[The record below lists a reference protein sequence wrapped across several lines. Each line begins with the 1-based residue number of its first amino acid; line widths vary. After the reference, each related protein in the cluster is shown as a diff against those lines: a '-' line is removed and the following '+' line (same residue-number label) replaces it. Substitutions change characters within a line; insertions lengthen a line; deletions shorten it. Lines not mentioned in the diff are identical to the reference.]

1 MPLSVVRHAVM
12 MGSEVSGGQ
21 QNVHSEHATLY
32 IWDVA
37 PIAFRSYRS
46 ASLGERGT
54 RTYIGTTCT
63 AFPSHDQS
71 LSVACSPRGSSPATG
86 SASTTTL
93 NRRTQCGSGLPDV
106 CITVPGWSARCGAVF
121 HDEDEPAVDWR
132 VVELVTSGS
141 RIVHCVKLLRV
152 GQSLHSLNM
161 R

>member
-1 MPLSVVRHAVM
+1 M

-54 RTYIGTTCT
+54 RTYMHCIPLPRSIPQRCL
-63 AFPSHDQS
+63 QS
-71 LSVACSPRGSSPATG
+71 SRVLA
-86 SASTTTL
+86 
-93 NRRTQCGSGLPDV
+93 RRRERVHYHAHPPHPV
-106 CITVPGWSARCGAVF
+106 RVWVARCVHRAGLVGEVLGAVF

-132 VVELVTSGS
+132 VVESVTSGA
-141 RIVHCVKLLRV
+141 RIVYCVKLLRV